1 MIFKKLRKKIKVE
14 FQSMAIKFY
23 GLEDITDLL
32 VQARIDQKAN
42 DDKQKEFEI
51 KRLENKYRREK
62 DYLEQ
67 VKNSEIEM
75 LNKELD
81 DMKKREKEVDK
92 KEYQAKVQVNSNITV
107 AATLYNHAK
116 NMTEYFGKEMAEIN
130 RVYTSVK
137 DHDKEIK
144 KLEVK

>member
-1 MIFKKLRKKIKVE
+1 MIFGKIRKRIKVI

-23 GLEDITDLL
+23 GLDDITDLL
-32 VQARIDQKAN
+32 VQARVDQKAN

-51 KRLENKYRREK
+51 KRLDNKYRREK